1 MPNVLGLDRKA
12 ALGLASV
19 VLIAASLA
27 ACGGAGGTAEPT
39 TPNEA
44 VKAIWVTFTE
54 DQKSEAC
61 QFYIDGRS
69 TYGSSYIADR
79 AEKKYPTFMNG
90 DLYDAAYDEVRANKW
105 CPGVG

>member
-1 MPNVLGLDRKA
+1 MTDVRGLDRKA
-12 ALGLASV
+12 LLRLAGV
-19 VLIAASLA
+19 VVIATSLA
-27 ACGGAGGTAEPT
+27 ACSGGGGTPEPT

-44 VKAIWVTFTE
+44 VKAIWTTFTE

-90 DLYDAAYDEVRANKW
+90 DLYDAAYDEVRANTW
-105 CPGVG
+105 CPGVE